1 MQKLIMGNWK
11 MNGNSTSI
19 IELCSGISQVQYDT
33 SRVAI
38 AVFPSC
44 VYVKEVISQL
54 PEKVG
59 VG

>member
-19 IELCSGISQVQYDT
+19 KELCSGISQVQYDT

-38 AVFPSC
+38 AVFPSS

-54 PEKVG
+54 PEK
-59 VG
+59 